1 MGKRIEDS
9 MRALRLAAEMS
20 QRFYEKPLII
30 TYSGGKDSSVLLDL
44 AENCLKPN
52 EFEVIHSLTTVDA
65 PETGYLI
72 KDEFKRLNAK
82 GVNAEVKKAVDDSG
96 KQITM
101 WKLIPKKKIPPTR
114 IMRYC
119 CEVLKE
125 SGSPNRIVATGVR
138 AEESVNRRGRDTFLT
153 KGKTLEDAKYFSLE
167 HAMEVYE
174 ESLTRELIWDCKL
187 IEEMRKKNEIIV
199 NPIYDWTRKN
209 VWEYIRSRHLKVNPL
224 YDRGYT
230 RVGCIGCPMASYW
243 RRKKEFQE
251 YPKYKEA
258 YLRAFEKM
266 LEERKRSGL
275 SVDLKSVQEVF
286 DWWIEEYKHSC
297 KGQITLQEW
306 ETEISVKA

>member
-9 MRALRLAAEMS
+9 MKALRLAAEMS

-65 PETGYLI
+65 PETFYFI

-82 GVNAEVKKAVDDSG
+82 GVNAKISKAVDESG

-101 WKLIPKKKIPPTR
+101 WNLIPKEKIPPTR

-119 CEVLKE
+119 CAVLKE
-125 SGSPNRIVATGVR
+125 SKTPNRICATGVR
-138 AEESVNRRGRDTFLT
+138 AEESAKRKGRDTFIV
-153 KGKTLEDAKYFSLE
+153 KGTTAKDAKFFPLE
-167 HAMEVYE
+167 HALEVYE
-174 ESLTRELIWDCKL
+174 ESLTREPIWDCKL
-187 IEEMRKKNEIIV
+187 IEEMRKKNNIIV

-230 RVGCIGCPMASYW
+230 RVGCIGCPLASYW
-243 RRKKEFQE
+243 SRKKEFSE

-275 SVDLKSVQEVF
+275 SFKFKSAQEMF
-286 DWWIEEYKHSC
+286 DCWMEEYKHNC

>member
-65 PETGYLI
+65 PETFYFI
-72 KDEFKRLNAK
+72 KDEFKRLKAK
-82 GVNAEVKKAVDDSG
+82 GVN
-96 KQITM
+96 
-101 WKLIPKKKIPPTR
+101 
-114 IMRYC
+114 
-119 CEVLKE
+119 
-125 SGSPNRIVATGVR
+125 
-138 AEESVNRRGRDTFLT
+138 
-153 KGKTLEDAKYFSLE
+153 
-167 HAMEVYE
+167 
-174 ESLTRELIWDCKL
+174 
-187 IEEMRKKNEIIV
+187 IV

-230 RVGCIGCPMASYW
+230 RVGCIGCPLASYW
-243 RRKKEFQE
+243 SRKKEFSE

-275 SVDLKSVQEVF
+275 SFKFKSAQEMF
-286 DWWIEEYKHSC
+286 DCWMEEYKHNC